1 MIYIWY
7 IYDIY
12 IWYIYIWYIYIYDIY
27 IWYIWYIYDIYMI
40 WDMRHEIW
48 YMIYDIIY
56 MIGEAF
62 ARDVANSFACDMQ
75 ITSLVTSISSSL
87 VTSCIFCVRPFW
99 QAVWRSRGLTC
110 YMSWTKESFDTHKH
124 RSVEVVRCFNKC
136 ALVVEMPMKWN
147 QENHVQQTEWINGT
161 AKFARW

>member
-1 MIYIWY
+1 MIYIY
-7 IYDIY
+7 MI
-12 IWYIYIWYIYIYDIY
+12 YIYIYMIYKWYIYIYDIY
-27 IWYIWYIYDIYMI
+27 IWYIWYIYMI
-40 WDMRHEIW
+40 WDMR
-48 YMIYDIIY
+48 YDIIY
-56 MIGEAF
+56 MIGEVF

-124 RSVEVVRCFNKC
+124 RSVEVVRCFKKC